1 MEWCFR
7 GQKGERPTQMK
18 KLVVDT
24 SVIVKWFSEDENN
37 AEHANKLRRQILEG
51 LYDIIVPDLL
61 FYELAN
67 ALRHNPNFTA
77 EDVRAALDSI
87 FDMEFD
93 IRKVDSSVIAA
104 AIAIAFKCNVTV
116 YDAYFLA
123 LSQLE
128 RKPFV
133 TADYKFAGRIKSFK
147 NIVHLT
153 EI

>member
-1 MEWCFR
+1 MER
-7 GQKGERPTQMK
+7 ITQVK
-18 KLVVDT
+18 KFVLDT
-24 SVIVKWFSEDENN
+24 SVVVKWFSGDEDD
-37 AEHANKLRRQILEG
+37 AEHANKLRHQIQEG
-51 LYDIIVPDLL
+51 LCVITIPDLL

-77 EDVRAALDSI
+77 EDVRVALDSV

-104 AIAIAFKCNVTV
+104 AIHIAFKFNVTV

-128 RKPFV
+128 SN
-133 TADYKFAGRIKSFK
+133 TKSPSNTK
-147 NIVHLT
+147 I
-153 EI
+153 

>member
-1 MEWCFR
+1 MER
-7 GQKGERPTQMK
+7 ITQVK
-18 KLVVDT
+18 KFVLDT
-24 SVIVKWFSEDENN
+24 SVVVKWFSGDEDD
-37 AEHANKLRRQILEG
+37 AEHANKLRHQIQEG
-51 LYDIIVPDLL
+51 LCVITIPDLL

-77 EDVRAALDSI
+77 EDVRVALESV

-93 IRKVDSSVIAA
+93 IRKVDSSVIAN
-104 AIAIAFKCNVTV
+104 AIDIAFKFNVTV

-128 RKPFV
+128 SKPFV
-133 TADYKFAGRIKSFK
+133 TADYKFTGRIKCFK
-147 NIVHLT
+147 DIVNLT